1 MFTNGQSNG
10 YRATPVKLAETRNW
24 KLIQPNV
31 NSFALGLIE
40 MANGRQG
47 INE

>member
-1 MFTNGQSNG
+1 MFTYGQSNG
-10 YRATPVKLAETRNW
+10 YRATLVNLAERRNW

-31 NSFALGLIE
+31 NSSALGLIG
-40 MANGRQG
+40 MANGRRG